1 MEVLLK
7 NNLFVFE
14 DQLYSQEVGA
24 PMGGPAVPDYANIFM
39 AKKIDKGIREILT
52 RNQALKLFKRFLDDI
67 FIIFC
72 GSTRDLHSLF
82 KEINA
87 INSSIQLTMS
97 HTSVPGED
105 PLEKCECETKE
116 SIPFLDTLCS
126 LKDGKVETTLYR
138 KDTDRNQYLLPSS
151 CHPRQTTRSIPY
163 SLATRIVR
171 ICSNTQDREK
181 ELEKLKKLLSERD
194 YNSDTI
200 NRAIERAKA
209 VPRLQLLKPKTKQQ
223 TNERPV
229 FAVRYDPRLPSIPA
243 SQAKHWRSMV
253 NRDQHLKEVFPVPPL
268 TGYKRQRN
276 LRDML
281 VRAKVP
287 EN

>member
-1 MEVLLK
+1 M
-7 NNLFVFE
+7 
-14 DQLYSQEVGA
+14 
-24 PMGGPAVPDYANIFM
+24 
-39 AKKIDKGIREILT
+39 
-52 RNQALKLFKRFLDDI
+52 
-67 FIIFC
+67 
-72 GSTRDLHSLF
+72 
-82 KEINA
+82 
-87 INSSIQLTMS
+87 
-97 HTSVPGED
+97 
-105 PLEKCECETKE
+105 
-116 SIPFLDTLCS
+116 
-126 LKDGKVETTLYR
+126 
-138 KDTDRNQYLLPSS
+138 
-151 CHPRQTTRSIPY
+151 
-163 SLATRIVR
+163 
-171 ICSNTQDREK
+171 
-181 ELEKLKKLLSERD
+181 SERD

-229 FAVRYDPRLPSIPA
+229 FAVRYDPHLPSIPA

-287 EN
+287 EKLKLYPKRNLKGMSKCNQPYCRICPFVKEEKKIKIDRKESWYINKPVNCNSHNVVYLIECTKENCTNNWYIGETKRNLRYRFGEHRGYVTNGHTDQATGAHYNLPGHSVENMKISIIEKVKQGSDAYRKERELYFINKFNTYYKGINKQH